1 MGAMITLTLSI
12 VLGCLSVSSVFAR
25 EASPAASKTKQE
37 GEAKGMVSFSGRD
50 EIIAKAK
57 KEGKLR
63 LLVNMDVPTLKA
75 ATKVFT
81 QKYPFIDVQARE
93 ITGSAM
99 IQRNV
104 LEIKSG
110 QAVRDWDVVYP
121 SRDFYSEYLPYLWKV
136 DLLRMAE
143 QGVLQI
149 STPMIDPQNR
159 NIAAFYS
166 RLIVSAYNK
175 NLVSAEQVPKAWE
188 DFVKPEFKGKK
199 FAMDIGPRWL
209 ACMVPAWGLE
219 RTLDFARKLAAQ
231 QPIWVQGV
239 TRTLT
244 GMMAGE
250 MPMMIGTMFHT
261 VKRAQIKDRAGV
273 LQYFTLEPAPVYFH
287 SEQAILAS
295 AQNPHAALLWLEW
308 MASAESQKLADEH
321 EPVGSSRYFR
331 GGAVEQELKGKKLSL
346 VTWENHHNI
355 EAWMTKVFEAY
366 GFPKAERN

>member
-1 MGAMITLTLSI
+1 MGAMITITLSI
-12 VLGCLSVSSVFAR
+12 VLGCLSVSSVFAG
-25 EASPAASKTKQE
+25 EAGPAASKAKQE

-75 ATKVFT
+75 AAKVFT
-81 QKYPFIDVQARE
+81 QKYPFIDVHARE

-110 QAVRDWDVVYP
+110 QATREWDVAYT

-149 STPMIDPQNR
+149 PTPMIDPQNR

-175 NLVSAEQVPKAWE
+175 NLVPADQVPKAWE

-199 FAMDIGPRWL
+199 FAVDIGPRWL

-219 RTLDFARKLAAQ
+219 KTLDFARKLAAQ

-239 TRTLT
+239 TRTVT
-244 GMMAGE
+244 GMIAGE
-250 MPMMIGTMFHT
+250 IPMMIGTMFHS

-273 LQYFTLEPAPVYFH
+273 LQYVTLEPAPVYFH
-287 SEQAILAS
+287 SEQAVLAG

-355 EAWMTKVFEAY
+355 ESWMTKVFEAY

>member
-1 MGAMITLTLSI
+1 MGVRIVIALSLM
-12 VLGCLSVSSVFAR
+12 LGCSSAAGVFAG
-25 EASPAASKTKQE
+25 EAGPAPSKTKQE
-37 GEAKGMVSFSGRD
+37 GDAKGMVYFDNRD
-50 EIIAKAK
+50 EIVAKAK

-63 LLVNMDVPTLKA
+63 LLVNMDPPTLKA

-81 QKYPFIDVQARE
+81 QKYPFIDIYAQE

-110 QAVRDWDVVYP
+110 QAAREWDVAYT
-121 SRDFYSEYLPYLWKV
+121 SRDFYSEYLPHLWKV

-149 STPMIDPQNR
+149 PTPMIDPKNR

-166 RLIVSAYNK
+166 RLIVNAYNK
-175 NLVSAEQVPKAWE
+175 TLLPSDQVPKAWE
-188 DFVKPEFKGKK
+188 DLLKPEFKDKK
-199 FAMDIGPRWL
+199 FAVDIGPRWL

-231 QPIWVQGV
+231 QPLWVEGV
-239 TRTLT
+239 SRTLT
-244 GMMAGE
+244 AMMAGE
-250 MPMMIGTMFHT
+250 VPMMIGTMYHS
-261 VKRAQIKDRAGV
+261 VKRAQRKDRMGV
-273 LQYFTLEPAPVYFH
+273 LQYVTLEPVPVYFH
-287 SEQAILAS
+287 SEQAVLAG
-295 AQNPHAALLWLEW
+295 AQNPQAALLWLEW
-308 MASAESQKLADEH
+308 MATAESQKLADEH

-346 VTWENHHNI
+346 VTWENHHNV
-355 EAWMTKVFEAY
+355 EAWITKIFEAY
-366 GFPKAERN
+366 GFPKAER